1 MLALSET
8 RLLFYSEGLT
18 MTAWAVALVGA
29 GAFWAVLVHWVI
41 RSRAWN
47 LAPLLAVPPVLAL
60 VGWMRSRD
68 AATPAAAQDAV
79 TPGETAAPAADAG
92 PVEPILPWWQ
102 ILLGFAMAALL
113 IPMARAAAQDPQNTA
128 TVAALM
134 VMVTL
139 SCGVWVLLFYLR
151 VFNHIGRLPLAAL
164 LALRLLAVLLLILLI
179 FKPSL
184 SFEERLE
191 HRTDLYILLDASKSM
206 SVSDYPDMPHR
217 LALATKQVEDYLKR
231 LETAFNVK
239 LFWFDTRAH
248 EAQPGQWP
256 EPKGDATNITR
267 SVKDVLAVARRAET
281 TALVVMSDGIHNAGG
296 NVVTE
301 IAALGPPKIYT
312 VGIGTDLTAQ
322 SGYQDIRIENVR
334 APEESTVNNLTKI
347 TVDVEAVGL
356 PDRTVDVELRE
367 GDNPVATEPLRLDNL
382 PGSQSV
388 TLNVTP
394 TTVGRHTYTVRIRPD
409 PAERRTEN
417 NERQVHLLVTD
428 PKIKVLYIEGV
439 VRPEYKPLKSVL
451 ETDPNVEL
459 LSLVQVKRGEFLQS
473 GSMAGMNL
481 GGFPQTIED
490 MRRFDVFILGDLD
503 RSYFTVPQME
513 NLKTAISEGRGLVML
528 GGYAS
533 FGPGGYEGTPVE
545 EILPVQVGPRNIG
558 QETMPFVLKLTP
570 EGLNHPIFNNTRD
583 FFQYQSDTPKEKL
596 PLLKGCN
603 ILVRPRPG
611 ASILAVHPDRA
622 NEAGSLIVLA
632 VQQYGKGRT
641 AAFAADTTYQWYLP
655 YKALGH
661 DSPYIRFWG
670 QMVRWLASKETK
682 EQSSEPGV
690 TLVVLKPFYNPGEKV
705 TIRAR
710 VRAEEGRA
718 TNFANTSG
726 ILLGPGDERK
736 TLALALVPGS
746 VGAYEADL
754 GILDPGQYKV
764 VVEARKDNQRL
775 GLEEVQFTVG
785 RPNQEF
791 DRLAIDRDLLKK
803 LAQAT
808 GADYYEPAAFGDLVE
823 RLRTLMIKENIH
835 REIGIQTIPGM
846 FTILFIVFLAIVTG
860 EWLLRKYYQLN

>member
-1 MLALSET
+1 
-8 RLLFYSEGLT
+8 
-18 MTAWAVALVGA
+18 V
-29 GAFWAVLVHWVI
+29 
-41 RSRAWN
+41 
-47 LAPLLAVPPVLAL
+47 
-60 VGWMRSRD
+60 
-68 AATPAAAQDAV
+68 
-79 TPGETAAPAADAG
+79 
-92 PVEPILPWWQ
+92 
-102 ILLGFAMAALL
+102 
-113 IPMARAAAQDPQNTA
+113 
-128 TVAALM
+128 
-134 VMVTL
+134 
-139 SCGVWVLLFYLR
+139 C
-151 VFNHIGRLPLAAL
+151 
-164 LALRLLAVLLLILLI
+164 
-179 FKPSL
+179 
-184 SFEERLE
+184 
-191 HRTDLYILLDASKSM
+191 
-206 SVSDYPDMPHR
+206 
-217 LALATKQVEDYLKR
+217 
-231 LETAFNVK
+231 
-239 LFWFDTRAH
+239 
-248 EAQPGQWP
+248 
-256 EPKGDATNITR
+256 
-267 SVKDVLAVARRAET
+267 
-281 TALVVMSDGIHNAGG
+281 
-296 NVVTE
+296 
-301 IAALGPPKIYT
+301 
-312 VGIGTDLTAQ
+312 
-322 SGYQDIRIENVR
+322 
-334 APEESTVNNLTKI
+334 
-347 TVDVEAVGL
+347 
-356 PDRTVDVELRE
+356 
-367 GDNPVATEPLRLDNL
+367 
-382 PGSQSV
+382 
-388 TLNVTP
+388 
-394 TTVGRHTYTVRIRPD
+394 RPD

-473 GSMAGMNL
+473 GSMTGMNL

-705 TIRAR
+705 MIRAR

-754 GILDPGQYKV
+754 GTLDPGQYKV

-846 FTILFIVFLAIVTG
+846 FTILFGLFLAIVTG